1 MRAILQLKPL
11 LTIHLNAK
19 SQSSLKNKITLKNK
33 LNHAR
38 IILEFIPSLIYFLIQ
53 KVSVLKHLAPL
64 IHIPFKALWLGTAL
78 SMFLSLN
85 LNAEENPTKTE
96 PKSAKGVKNKPKS
109 PVTKVMMTN
118 CDNIKDFNAKQK
130 EVLKAAYQFGSK
142 ENLGYEMA
150 GIAWKESCAGTYK
163 INFSDPS
170 AGIYHAYIPSVLKSY
185 GHNNSPFLRNV
196 MGELLIKDDAF
207 ASEVAL
213 KELLYWKTRYHDNLK
228 DMIKSY
234 NKGSRW
240 EKNEKANADAE
251 KYYEEIQDKIRR
263 LKESKIFDSQSS
275 NDQEL
280 QKSANSN
287 LDLDPIGNAMPQT
300 LAKTETKETQ
310 IEETQTQKSQEMKEA
325 ASEQAIKKPLEKEKD
340 KPMYF
345 AQINS
350 SADFAPAK
358 KSPKKPAKA
367 SPKRS
372 SKNNISV
379 KNNTKTASKSKEV
392 CKNCSPGQRNAIL
405 ANHITLM
412 QEL

>member
-1 MRAILQLKPL
+1 M
-11 LTIHLNAK
+11 
-19 SQSSLKNKITLKNK
+19 
-33 LNHAR
+33 
-38 IILEFIPSLIYFLIQ
+38 
-53 KVSVLKHLAPL
+53 SVLKHLAPL

-78 SMFLSLN
+78 STFLSLN
-85 LNAEENPTKTE
+85 LNAEESPTKTE
-96 PKSAKGVKNKPKS
+96 PKPAKGVKNKPKS

-251 KYYEEIQDKIRR
+251 KYYEEIQDRIRR

-300 LAKTETKETQ
+300 LAAQKSQ
-310 IEETQTQKSQEMKEA
+310 IEKSQTEETQAEKSQEMKEA
-325 ASEQAIKKPLEKEKD
+325 TSEQTANKPEKAKD
-340 KPMYF
+340 KPMYL
-345 AQINS
+345 AQIS
-350 SADFAPAK
+350 SADFTPAK
-358 KSPKKPAKA
+358 KSPKKPAKV

-372 SKNNISV
+372 SKNNTKSHA
-379 KNNTKTASKSKEV
+379 KTASKNSKNKEV

>member
-1 MRAILQLKPL
+1 M
-11 LTIHLNAK
+11 
-19 SQSSLKNKITLKNK
+19 
-33 LNHAR
+33 
-38 IILEFIPSLIYFLIQ
+38 
-53 KVSVLKHLAPL
+53 KHLTPL
-64 IHIPFKALWLGTAL
+64 THTIFKALWLGATL
-78 SMFLSLN
+78 SASLSL
-85 LNAEENPTKTE
+85 AATESPTKTE
-96 PKSAKGVKNKPKS
+96 PKPAKGVKNKPKS

-150 GIAWKESCAGTYK
+150 GIAWKESCAGVYK

-170 AGIYHAYIPSVLKSY
+170 AGVYHSYIPSVLKSY
-185 GHNNSPFLRNV
+185 GHNDSPFLRNV

-240 EKNEKANADAE
+240 EKNEKSNADAE
-251 KYYEEIQDKIRR
+251 KYYEEIQDRIRR

-300 LAKTETKETQ
+300 LATQKSQIEKSQ
-310 IEETQTQKSQEMKEA
+310 IEETQAEKPQEMKEA
-325 ASEQAIKKPLEKEKD
+325 TSEQTKSKLEKAKD
-340 KPMYF
+340 KPMYL

-350 SADFAPAK
+350 TDFTPAK
-358 KSPKKPAKA
+358 KSPKKPAKV

-372 SKNNISV
+372 FKNNV
-379 KNNTKTASKSKEV
+379 KNNTKNNAKTASKKQEV

>member
-1 MRAILQLKPL
+1 M
-11 LTIHLNAK
+11 
-19 SQSSLKNKITLKNK
+19 
-33 LNHAR
+33 
-38 IILEFIPSLIYFLIQ
+38 
-53 KVSVLKHLAPL
+53 KHLTPL
-64 IHIPFKALWLGTAL
+64 THTIFKALLLGTAL
-78 SMFLSLN
+78 STSLSLVA
-85 LNAEENPTKTE
+85 AESPTKTE

-150 GIAWKESCAGTYK
+150 GIAWKESCAGVYK

-170 AGIYHAYIPSVLKSY
+170 AGVYHSYIPSVLKSY
-185 GHNNSPFLRNV
+185 GHNDSPFLRNV

-240 EKNEKANADAE
+240 EKNEKSNADAE
-251 KYYEEIQDKIRR
+251 KYYEEIQDRIRR

-300 LAKTETKETQ
+300 LAPQKSQ
-310 IEETQTQKSQEMKEA
+310 IEETQAEKPREMEETT
-325 ASEQAIKKPLEKEKD
+325 SEQTKSKPEKAKD
-340 KPMYF
+340 KPMYL

-350 SADFAPAK
+350 ADFTPAK
-358 KSPKKPAKA
+358 KSPKKPAKV
-367 SPKRS
+367 SQKRS
-372 SKNNISV
+372 FKNNI
-379 KNNTKTASKSKEV
+379 KNNVKSSTKTASKKQEV

-405 ANHITLM
+405 ANRITLM

>member
-1 MRAILQLKPL
+1 M
-11 LTIHLNAK
+11 
-19 SQSSLKNKITLKNK
+19 
-33 LNHAR
+33 
-38 IILEFIPSLIYFLIQ
+38 
-53 KVSVLKHLAPL
+53 KHLTPL
-64 IHIPFKALWLGTAL
+64 THTIFKALLLGTAL
-78 SMFLSLN
+78 SASLSL
-85 LNAEENPTKTE
+85 AATESPTKTE

-118 CDNIKDFNAKQK
+118 CDNLKDFNAKQK

-150 GIAWKESCAGTYK
+150 GIAWKESCAGVYK

-170 AGIYHAYIPSVLKSY
+170 AGVYHSYIPSVLKSY
-185 GHNNSPFLRNV
+185 GHNDSPFLRNV

-240 EKNEKANADAE
+240 EKNEKSNADAE
-251 KYYEEIQDKIRR
+251 KYYEEIQDRIRR

-300 LAKTETKETQ
+300 LAAQKSQIEKSQ
-310 IEETQTQKSQEMKEA
+310 IEETQAEKSQEMKEVT
-325 ASEQAIKKPLEKEKD
+325 SEQITNNPEKAKD
-340 KPMYF
+340 KPMYL

-350 SADFAPAK
+350 TDFTPAK
-358 KSPKKPAKA
+358 KSPKKPARV
-367 SPKRS
+367 SPKHS
-372 SKNNISV
+372 SKNNI
-379 KNNTKTASKSKEV
+379 KNNTKSNTKTASKSKEV

>member
-1 MRAILQLKPL
+1 M
-11 LTIHLNAK
+11 
-19 SQSSLKNKITLKNK
+19 
-33 LNHAR
+33 
-38 IILEFIPSLIYFLIQ
+38 
-53 KVSVLKHLAPL
+53 KHLTPL
-64 IHIPFKALWLGTAL
+64 THTIFKALLLGTAL
-78 SMFLSLN
+78 SASLSL
-85 LNAEENPTKTE
+85 AATESPTKTE

-150 GIAWKESCAGTYK
+150 GIAWKESCAGVYK

-170 AGIYHAYIPSVLKSY
+170 AGVYHSYIPSVLKSY

-240 EKNEKANADAE
+240 ERSEKSNAEAE
-251 KYYEEIQDKIRR
+251 KYYEEIQDRIRR

-300 LAKTETKETQ
+300 LAKTEAKETQ
-310 IEETQTQKSQEMKEA
+310 TEQTQAEKSQEMKEA
-325 ASEQAIKKPLEKEKD
+325 TSEQTTSKPEKAKD
-340 KPMYF
+340 KPMYL

-350 SADFAPAK
+350 TDFIPTK
-358 KSPKKPAKA
+358 KSPKKTAKV

-372 SKNNISV
+372 PKNN
-379 KNNTKTASKSKEV
+379 KNNVKSSTKTASKKQEV

-405 ANHITLM
+405 ANRITLM

>member
-1 MRAILQLKPL
+1 M
-11 LTIHLNAK
+11 
-19 SQSSLKNKITLKNK
+19 
-33 LNHAR
+33 
-38 IILEFIPSLIYFLIQ
+38 
-53 KVSVLKHLAPL
+53 KHLTPL
-64 IHIPFKALWLGTAL
+64 THTIFKALWLGTAL
-78 SMFLSLN
+78 SASLSL
-85 LNAEENPTKTE
+85 AATESPTKTE

-118 CDNIKDFNAKQK
+118 CDNLKDFNAKQK

-150 GIAWKESCAGTYK
+150 GIAWKESCAGVYK

-170 AGIYHAYIPSVLKSY
+170 AGVYHSYIPSVLKSY
-185 GHNNSPFLRNV
+185 GHNDSPFLRNV
-196 MGELLIKDDAF
+196 MGELLIKNDAF

-240 EKNEKANADAE
+240 ERSEKSNTEAE
-251 KYYEEIQDKIRR
+251 KYYKEIQDRIRR

-300 LAKTETKETQ
+300 LVAQKSQ
-310 IEETQTQKSQEMKEA
+310 IEKSQTEETQAEKSQEMKEA
-325 ASEQAIKKPLEKEKD
+325 TSEQTTSKPEKAKD
-340 KPMYF
+340 KPMYL

-350 SADFAPAK
+350 ADFTPAK
-358 KSPKKPAKA
+358 KSPKKPAKVSQKR
-367 SPKRS
+367 SPKNN
-372 SKNNISV
+372 KNNV
-379 KNNTKTASKSKEV
+379 KSSAKTASKKQEV

>member
-1 MRAILQLKPL
+1 M
-11 LTIHLNAK
+11 
-19 SQSSLKNKITLKNK
+19 
-33 LNHAR
+33 
-38 IILEFIPSLIYFLIQ
+38 
-53 KVSVLKHLAPL
+53 KHLTPL
-64 IHIPFKALWLGTAL
+64 THTLFKALWLGATL
-78 SMFLSLN
+78 SASLSLVA
-85 LNAEENPTKTE
+85 AESPTKTE
-96 PKSAKGVKNKPKS
+96 PKPAKGVKNKPKS

-118 CDNIKDFNAKQK
+118 CDNLKDFNAKQK

-150 GIAWKESCAGTYK
+150 GIAWKESCAGVYK

-170 AGIYHAYIPSVLKSY
+170 AGVYHSYIPSVLKSY
-185 GHNNSPFLRNV
+185 GHNDSPFLRNV

-207 ASEVAL
+207 ASQVAL

-240 EKNEKANADAE
+240 EKNEKSNADAE
-251 KYYEEIQDKIRR
+251 KYYKEIQDKIRH

-300 LAKTETKETQ
+300 LAAQKSQIEKSQ
-310 IEETQTQKSQEMKEA
+310 IEETQAEKSQEMKEA

-350 SADFAPAK
+350 SDFTPAK

-372 SKNNISV
+372 SKNNINNV
-379 KNNTKTASKSKEV
+379 KSYTKTASKKQEV

>member
-1 MRAILQLKPL
+1 M
-11 LTIHLNAK
+11 
-19 SQSSLKNKITLKNK
+19 
-33 LNHAR
+33 
-38 IILEFIPSLIYFLIQ
+38 
-53 KVSVLKHLAPL
+53 KHLTPL
-64 IHIPFKALWLGTAL
+64 THTLFKALWLGAAL
-78 SMFLSLN
+78 SASLSLVA
-85 LNAEENPTKTE
+85 AESPTKTE
-96 PKSAKGVKNKPKS
+96 PKPAKGVKNKPKS

-150 GIAWKESCAGTYK
+150 GIAWKESCAGVYK

-170 AGIYHAYIPSVLKSY
+170 AGVYHSYIPSVLKSY
-185 GHNNSPFLRNV
+185 GHNDSPFLRNV

-240 EKNEKANADAE
+240 EKNEKSNADAE
-251 KYYEEIQDKIRR
+251 KYYEEIQDRIRR

-300 LAKTETKETQ
+300 LATQKSQIEKSQ
-310 IEETQTQKSQEMKEA
+310 IEETQAEKPQEMKEA
-325 ASEQAIKKPLEKEKD
+325 TSEQTANKPEKAKD
-340 KPMYF
+340 KLMYF

-350 SADFAPAK
+350 ADFTPAK
-358 KSPKKPAKA
+358 KSPKKPAKV
-367 SPKRS
+367 SPKLS
-372 SKNNISV
+372 SKNNIKSH
-379 KNNTKTASKSKEV
+379 TKTASKNSKNKEV

>member
-1 MRAILQLKPL
+1 M
-11 LTIHLNAK
+11 
-19 SQSSLKNKITLKNK
+19 
-33 LNHAR
+33 
-38 IILEFIPSLIYFLIQ
+38 
-53 KVSVLKHLAPL
+53 KHLAPL

-78 SMFLSLN
+78 STFLSLN
-85 LNAEENPTKTE
+85 LNAEESPTKTE
-96 PKSAKGVKNKPKS
+96 PKPAKGVKNKPKS

-251 KYYEEIQDKIRR
+251 KYYEEIQDRIRR

-300 LAKTETKETQ
+300 LAAQKSQ
-310 IEETQTQKSQEMKEA
+310 IEKSQTEETQAEKSQEMKEA
-325 ASEQAIKKPLEKEKD
+325 TSEQTANKPEKAKD
-340 KPMYF
+340 KPMYL
-345 AQINS
+345 AQIS
-350 SADFAPAK
+350 SADFTPAK
-358 KSPKKPAKA
+358 KSPKKPAKV

-372 SKNNISV
+372 SKNNTKSHA
-379 KNNTKTASKSKEV
+379 KTASKNSKNKEV

>member
-1 MRAILQLKPL
+1 M
-11 LTIHLNAK
+11 
-19 SQSSLKNKITLKNK
+19 
-33 LNHAR
+33 
-38 IILEFIPSLIYFLIQ
+38 
-53 KVSVLKHLAPL
+53 KHLTPL
-64 IHIPFKALWLGTAL
+64 THTIFKALLLGTAL
-78 SMFLSLN
+78 NASLSL
-85 LNAEENPTKTE
+85 AATESPTKTE

-118 CDNIKDFNAKQK
+118 CDNLKDFNAKQK

-150 GIAWKESCAGTYK
+150 GIAWKESCAGVYK

-170 AGIYHAYIPSVLKSY
+170 AGVYHSYIPSVLKSY
-185 GHNNSPFLRNV
+185 GHNDSPFLRNV

-240 EKNEKANADAE
+240 EKNEKSNADAE
-251 KYYEEIQDKIRR
+251 KYYEEIQDRIRR

-300 LAKTETKETQ
+300 LATQKSQIEKSQIEKSQ
-310 IEETQTQKSQEMKEA
+310 IEETQAEKPQEMKEA
-325 ASEQAIKKPLEKEKD
+325 TSEQTKSKPEKAKD

-345 AQINS
+345 AQIS
-350 SADFAPAK
+350 SADFTTAK

-367 SPKRS
+367 SQKRS
-372 SKNNISV
+372 SKNNIKNNV
-379 KNNTKTASKSKEV
+379 KSNTKTASKKQEV

>member
-1 MRAILQLKPL
+1 M
-11 LTIHLNAK
+11 
-19 SQSSLKNKITLKNK
+19 
-33 LNHAR
+33 
-38 IILEFIPSLIYFLIQ
+38 
-53 KVSVLKHLAPL
+53 KHLTPL
-64 IHIPFKALWLGTAL
+64 THTLFKALWLGTAL
-78 SMFLSLN
+78 SVFLSLN
-85 LNAEENPTKTE
+85 LNAEESPTKTE
-96 PKSAKGVKNKPKS
+96 PKPAKGVKNKPKS
-109 PVTKVMMTN
+109 PVTNVMMTN
-118 CDNIKDFNAKQK
+118 CDNLKDFNAKQK

-150 GIAWKESCAGTYK
+150 GIAWKESCAGVYK

-170 AGIYHAYIPSVLKSY
+170 AGVYHSYIPSVLKSY
-185 GHNNSPFLRNV
+185 GHNDSPFLRNV

-300 LAKTETKETQ
+300 LAAQKSQ
-310 IEETQTQKSQEMKEA
+310 IEKSQTEKTQAEKPQEMKEA
-325 ASEQAIKKPLEKEKD
+325 TSEQTTNKPEKAK
-340 KPMYF
+340 KPMYL

-350 SADFAPAK
+350 ADFTPAK

-367 SPKRS
+367 SPKRF

-379 KNNTKTASKSKEV
+379 KNNTKTASKNSKNKEV

>member
-1 MRAILQLKPL
+1 M
-11 LTIHLNAK
+11 
-19 SQSSLKNKITLKNK
+19 
-33 LNHAR
+33 
-38 IILEFIPSLIYFLIQ
+38 
-53 KVSVLKHLAPL
+53 KHLTPL
-64 IHIPFKALWLGTAL
+64 THTLFKALWLGTVL
-78 SMFLSLN
+78 SASLSLVA
-85 LNAEENPTKTE
+85 AESPTKTE
-96 PKSAKGVKNKPKS
+96 PKPAKGVKNKPKS

-118 CDNIKDFNAKQK
+118 CDNLKDFNAKQK

-150 GIAWKESCAGTYK
+150 GIAWKESCAGVYK

-170 AGIYHAYIPSVLKSY
+170 AGVYHSYIPSVLKSY
-185 GHNNSPFLRNV
+185 GHNDSPFLRNV

-207 ASEVAL
+207 ASQVAL

-240 EKNEKANADAE
+240 EKNEKSNADAE
-251 KYYEEIQDKIRR
+251 KYYEEIQDRIRR

-300 LAKTETKETQ
+300 LAAQKSQIEKSQ
-310 IEETQTQKSQEMKEA
+310 IEETQAEKPQEMKETT
-325 ASEQAIKKPLEKEKD
+325 SEQITNKPEKAKD
-340 KPMYF
+340 KPMYL

-350 SADFAPAK
+350 TDFTPAK
-358 KSPKKPAKA
+358 KSPKKPAKV
-367 SPKRS
+367 SQKRS
-372 SKNNISV
+372 SKNNI
-379 KNNTKTASKSKEV
+379 KNNTKSNTKTASKKQEV

>member
-1 MRAILQLKPL
+1 M
-11 LTIHLNAK
+11 
-19 SQSSLKNKITLKNK
+19 
-33 LNHAR
+33 
-38 IILEFIPSLIYFLIQ
+38 
-53 KVSVLKHLAPL
+53 KHLTPL
-64 IHIPFKALWLGTAL
+64 THTIFKALWLGTAL
-78 SMFLSLN
+78 STSLSLAA
-85 LNAEENPTKTE
+85 AESPTKTE

-150 GIAWKESCAGTYK
+150 GIAWKESCAGVYK

-170 AGIYHAYIPSVLKSY
+170 AGVYHSYIPSVLKSY
-185 GHNNSPFLRNV
+185 GHNDSPFLRNV

-240 EKNEKANADAE
+240 EKNEKSNADAE
-251 KYYEEIQDKIRR
+251 KYYEEIQDRIRR

-300 LAKTETKETQ
+300 LAAQKSQIEKSQIEKSQIEKSQIEKSQ
-310 IEETQTQKSQEMKEA
+310 IEETQAEKSQEMEEA
-325 ASEQAIKKPLEKEKD
+325 TSEQTKSKPEKAKD
-340 KPMYF
+340 KPMYL

-350 SADFAPAK
+350 ADFTPAK
-358 KSPKKPAKA
+358 KSPKKPAKV

-372 SKNNISV
+372 SKNNINNV
-379 KNNTKTASKSKEV
+379 KSHTKTASKNSKNKEV

>member
-1 MRAILQLKPL
+1 M
-11 LTIHLNAK
+11 
-19 SQSSLKNKITLKNK
+19 
-33 LNHAR
+33 
-38 IILEFIPSLIYFLIQ
+38 
-53 KVSVLKHLAPL
+53 KHLTPL
-64 IHIPFKALWLGTAL
+64 THTLFKALWLGTVL
-78 SMFLSLN
+78 SAFLSLN
-85 LNAEENPTKTE
+85 LNAEESPTKTE
-96 PKSAKGVKNKPKS
+96 PKPAKGVKNKPKS

-118 CDNIKDFNAKQK
+118 CDNLKDFNAKQK

-150 GIAWKESCAGTYK
+150 GIAWKESCAGVYK

-170 AGIYHAYIPSVLKSY
+170 AGVYHSYIPSVLKSY
-185 GHNNSPFLRNV
+185 GHNDSPFLRNV

-240 EKNEKANADAE
+240 EKNEKSNADAE
-251 KYYEEIQDKIRR
+251 KYYEEIQDRIRR

-300 LAKTETKETQ
+300 LAAQKSQ
-310 IEETQTQKSQEMKEA
+310 IEKSQTEETQAEKSQEMKEA
-325 ASEQAIKKPLEKEKD
+325 TSEQTANKPEKAKD
-340 KPMYF
+340 KPMYL

-350 SADFAPAK
+350 TDFTPAK
-358 KSPKKPAKA
+358 KRSQKPAKA

-379 KNNTKTASKSKEV
+379 KNNTKTASKNSKKQEV

-405 ANHITLM
+405 ANRITLM

>member
-1 MRAILQLKPL
+1 M
-11 LTIHLNAK
+11 
-19 SQSSLKNKITLKNK
+19 
-33 LNHAR
+33 
-38 IILEFIPSLIYFLIQ
+38 
-53 KVSVLKHLAPL
+53 KHLTPL
-64 IHIPFKALWLGTAL
+64 THTLFKALWLGAAL
-78 SMFLSLN
+78 STSLSLVA
-85 LNAEENPTKTE
+85 AESPTKTE

-118 CDNIKDFNAKQK
+118 CDNLKDFNAKQK

-150 GIAWKESCAGTYK
+150 GIAWKESCAGVYK

-170 AGIYHAYIPSVLKSY
+170 AGVYHSYIPSVLKSY
-185 GHNNSPFLRNV
+185 GHNDSPFLRNV

-240 EKNEKANADAE
+240 EKNEKSNADAE

-300 LAKTETKETQ
+300 LAAQKSQ
-310 IEETQTQKSQEMKEA
+310 IEKSQTEETQAEKSQEMKEA
-325 ASEQAIKKPLEKEKD
+325 TSEQITNKPEKAKD

-345 AQINS
+345 AQINN
-350 SADFAPAK
+350 ADFVPAK

-372 SKNNISV
+372 SKNNIKNNV
-379 KNNTKTASKSKEV
+379 KNNTKTASKKQEV

>member
-1 MRAILQLKPL
+1 M
-11 LTIHLNAK
+11 
-19 SQSSLKNKITLKNK
+19 
-33 LNHAR
+33 
-38 IILEFIPSLIYFLIQ
+38 
-53 KVSVLKHLAPL
+53 KHLTPL
-64 IHIPFKALWLGTAL
+64 THTLFKALWLGTVL
-78 SMFLSLN
+78 SASLSLVA
-85 LNAEENPTKTE
+85 AESPTKTE
-96 PKSAKGVKNKPKS
+96 PKPAKRVKNKPKS

-150 GIAWKESCAGTYK
+150 GIAWKESCAGVYK

-170 AGIYHAYIPSVLKSY
+170 TGVYHSYIPSVLKSY
-185 GHNNSPFLRNV
+185 GHNDSPFLRNV

-240 EKNEKANADAE
+240 EKNEKSNADAE
-251 KYYEEIQDKIRR
+251 KYYEEIQDRIRR

-300 LAKTETKETQ
+300 LAAKETQ
-310 IEETQTQKSQEMKEA
+310 IEETQVEKSQTQKSQEMKEA
-325 ASEQAIKKPLEKEKD
+325 TSEQTTNKPEKEKD

-350 SADFAPAK
+350 ADFTPAK

-372 SKNNISV
+372 SKNNTNNV
-379 KNNTKTASKSKEV
+379 KSNAKTASKNSKNKEV

-405 ANHITLM
+405 ANRITLM

>member
-1 MRAILQLKPL
+1 M
-11 LTIHLNAK
+11 
-19 SQSSLKNKITLKNK
+19 
-33 LNHAR
+33 
-38 IILEFIPSLIYFLIQ
+38 
-53 KVSVLKHLAPL
+53 KHLTPL
-64 IHIPFKALWLGTAL
+64 THTLFKALWLGAAL
-78 SMFLSLN
+78 NASLSLVA
-85 LNAEENPTKTE
+85 AESPTKTE
-96 PKSAKGVKNKPKS
+96 PKPAKGVKNKPKS

-150 GIAWKESCAGTYK
+150 GIAWKESCAGVYK

-170 AGIYHAYIPSVLKSY
+170 AGVYHSYIPSILKSY
-185 GHNNSPFLRNV
+185 GHNDSPFLRNV

-207 ASEVAL
+207 ASQVAL

-240 EKNEKANADAE
+240 EKNEKSNADAE
-251 KYYEEIQDKIRR
+251 KYYEEIQDRIRR

-300 LAKTETKETQ
+300 LAQTETKKTR
-310 IEETQTQKSQEMKEA
+310 IEETQAEKPREMKEA
-325 ASEQAIKKPLEKEKD
+325 TSEQITNKPEKEKD

-350 SADFAPAK
+350 ADFTPAK

-379 KNNTKTASKSKEV
+379 KNNTKTASKNSKNKEV

>member
-1 MRAILQLKPL
+1 M
-11 LTIHLNAK
+11 
-19 SQSSLKNKITLKNK
+19 
-33 LNHAR
+33 
-38 IILEFIPSLIYFLIQ
+38 
-53 KVSVLKHLAPL
+53 KHLTPL
-64 IHIPFKALWLGTAL
+64 THTLFKALWLGTVL
-78 SMFLSLN
+78 SASLSLVA
-85 LNAEENPTKTE
+85 AESPTKTE
-96 PKSAKGVKNKPKS
+96 PKPAKGVKNKPKS

-118 CDNIKDFNAKQK
+118 CDNLKDFNAKQK

-150 GIAWKESCAGTYK
+150 GIAWKESCAGVYK

-170 AGIYHAYIPSVLKSY
+170 AGVYHSYIPSVLKSY
-185 GHNNSPFLRNV
+185 GHNDSPFLRNV

-213 KELLYWKTRYHDNLK
+213 KELLYWRTRYHDNLK

-234 NKGSRW
+234 NKSSRW
-240 EKNEKANADAE
+240 EKNEKSNADAE

-310 IEETQTQKSQEMKEA
+310 TEETQAEKPREMKETT
-325 ASEQAIKKPLEKEKD
+325 SKQITNKPEKAKD
-340 KPMYF
+340 KPMYL

-350 SADFAPAK
+350 ADFTPAK

-372 SKNNISV
+372 SKNNI
-379 KNNTKTASKSKEV
+379 NNIKSHTKTASKNSKNKEV

>member
-1 MRAILQLKPL
+1 MRAILQLKSL

-78 SMFLSLN
+78 STFLSLN

-96 PKSAKGVKNKPKS
+96 PKPAKGVKNKPKS
-109 PVTKVMMTN
+109 PVTNVMMTN

-150 GIAWKESCAGTYK
+150 GIAWKESCAGVYK

-251 KYYEEIQDKIRR
+251 KYYEEIQDRIRR

-287 LDLDPIGNAMPQT
+287 LDLDPIGSAMPQT

-310 IEETQTQKSQEMKEA
+310 IEEAQTQKSQEMKETA
-325 ASEQAIKKPLEKEKD
+325 NERAINKPLEKEKD

-345 AQINS
+345 AQINN
-350 SADFAPAK
+350 ADFVPAK

>member
-1 MRAILQLKPL
+1 M
-11 LTIHLNAK
+11 
-19 SQSSLKNKITLKNK
+19 
-33 LNHAR
+33 
-38 IILEFIPSLIYFLIQ
+38 
-53 KVSVLKHLAPL
+53 KHLTPL
-64 IHIPFKALWLGTAL
+64 THTIFKVLLLGTAL
-78 SMFLSLN
+78 SASLSL
-85 LNAEENPTKTE
+85 AATESPTKTE
-96 PKSAKGVKNKPKS
+96 PKPAKGVKNKPKS

-130 EVLKAAYQFGSK
+130 EVLKFAYQFGSK

-185 GHNNSPFLRNV
+185 GHNDSPFLRNV

-240 EKNEKANADAE
+240 ERSEKSNAEAE
-251 KYYEEIQDKIRR
+251 KYYEEIQDRIRR

-300 LAKTETKETQ
+300 LAAQKSQIEKSQ
-310 IEETQTQKSQEMKEA
+310 IEETQAEKSQGMEEA
-325 ASEQAIKKPLEKEKD
+325 TSEQTTFSKPEKAKD
-340 KPMYF
+340 KPMYL

-350 SADFAPAK
+350 ADFTPAK

-367 SPKRS
+367 NPKRS

>member
-1 MRAILQLKPL
+1 MTPL
-11 LTIHLNAK
+11 TH
-19 SQSSLKNKITLKNK
+19 TL
-33 LNHAR
+33 
-38 IILEFIPSLIYFLIQ
+38 
-53 KVSVLKHLAPL
+53 
-64 IHIPFKALWLGTAL
+64 FKALWLGTVL
-78 SMFLSLN
+78 STSLSLVA
-85 LNAEENPTKTE
+85 AESPTRTE
-96 PKSAKGVKNKPKS
+96 PKPAKGVKNKPKS

-118 CDNIKDFNAKQK
+118 CDNLKDFNAKQK

-150 GIAWKESCAGTYK
+150 GIAWKESCAGVYK

-170 AGIYHAYIPSVLKSY
+170 AGVYHSYIPSVLKSY
-185 GHNNSPFLRNV
+185 GHNDSPFLRNV

-240 EKNEKANADAE
+240 EKNEKSNADAE
-251 KYYEEIQDKIRR
+251 KYYEEIQDRIRR
-263 LKESKIFDSQSS
+263 LKESKIFDSQSN

-300 LAKTETKETQ
+300 LAAQKSQ
-310 IEETQTQKSQEMKEA
+310 IEKSQTEETQAEKSQEMKEA
-325 ASEQAIKKPLEKEKD
+325 TSEQTANKPEKAKD

-350 SADFAPAK
+350 ADFTPAK
-358 KSPKKPAKA
+358 KSSKKPSKA
-367 SPKRS
+367 SPKRFS
-372 SKNNISV
+372 
-379 KNNTKTASKSKEV
+379 KNNTKSHAKTASKNSKSKEV

>member
-1 MRAILQLKPL
+1 M
-11 LTIHLNAK
+11 
-19 SQSSLKNKITLKNK
+19 
-33 LNHAR
+33 
-38 IILEFIPSLIYFLIQ
+38 
-53 KVSVLKHLAPL
+53 KHLTPL
-64 IHIPFKALWLGTAL
+64 THTIFKTLFLGTAL
-78 SMFLSLN
+78 SASLSLS
-85 LNAEENPTKTE
+85 ATESPT
-96 PKSAKGVKNKPKS
+96 KGVKNKPKS

-150 GIAWKESCAGTYK
+150 GIAWKESCAGVYK

-170 AGIYHAYIPSVLKSY
+170 AGVYHSYIPSVLKSY
-185 GHNNSPFLRNV
+185 GHNDSPFLRNV
-196 MGELLIKDDAF
+196 MGELLIKNDAF

-240 EKNEKANADAE
+240 EKNEKSNADAE
-251 KYYEEIQDKIRR
+251 KYYEEIQDRIRR

-300 LAKTETKETQ
+300 LIAKETQ
-310 IEETQTQKSQEMKEA
+310 TEQTQVEKSQEMKEA
-325 ASEQAIKKPLEKEKD
+325 TSEQTTSKPEKAKD
-340 KPMYF
+340 KPMYL
-345 AQINS
+345 AQINN
-350 SADFAPAK
+350 ADFTPAK
-358 KSPKKPAKA
+358 KSPKKPARMSQKR
-367 SPKRS
+367 PKKPARMS
-372 SKNNISV
+372 QKRPKNN
-379 KNNTKTASKSKEV
+379 KNNVKSSTKTASKKQEV

>member
-1 MRAILQLKPL
+1 M
-11 LTIHLNAK
+11 
-19 SQSSLKNKITLKNK
+19 
-33 LNHAR
+33 
-38 IILEFIPSLIYFLIQ
+38 
-53 KVSVLKHLAPL
+53 KHLTPL
-64 IHIPFKALWLGTAL
+64 THTLFKALWLGAAL
-78 SMFLSLN
+78 SVSLSLVA
-85 LNAEENPTKTE
+85 AESPTKTE

-118 CDNIKDFNAKQK
+118 CDNLKDFNAKQK

-150 GIAWKESCAGTYK
+150 GIAWKESCAGVYK

-170 AGIYHAYIPSVLKSY
+170 AGVYHSYIPSVLKSY
-185 GHNNSPFLRNV
+185 GHNDSPFLRNV

-240 EKNEKANADAE
+240 EKNEKSNADAE
-251 KYYEEIQDKIRR
+251 KYYEEIQDRIRR

-300 LAKTETKETQ
+300 LAQTETKKTR
-310 IEETQTQKSQEMKEA
+310 IEETQAEKPREMKEA
-325 ASEQAIKKPLEKEKD
+325 TSEQTANKPEKEKD

-350 SADFAPAK
+350 ADFTPAK

-372 SKNNISV
+372 SKNNINNIKNNV
-379 KNNTKTASKSKEV
+379 KSNTKTASKNSKNKEM

>member
-1 MRAILQLKPL
+1 M
-11 LTIHLNAK
+11 
-19 SQSSLKNKITLKNK
+19 
-33 LNHAR
+33 
-38 IILEFIPSLIYFLIQ
+38 
-53 KVSVLKHLAPL
+53 KHLTPL
-64 IHIPFKALWLGTAL
+64 THTIFKALLLGTAL
-78 SMFLSLN
+78 SASLSL
-85 LNAEENPTKTE
+85 AATESPTKTE
-96 PKSAKGVKNKPKS
+96 PKPAKGVKNKPKS

-150 GIAWKESCAGTYK
+150 GIAWKESCAGVYK

-170 AGIYHAYIPSVLKSY
+170 AGVYHSYIPSVLKSY
-185 GHNNSPFLRNV
+185 GHNDSPFLRNV

-240 EKNEKANADAE
+240 EKNEKSNADAE
-251 KYYEEIQDKIRR
+251 KYYEEIQDRIRR

-287 LDLDPIGNAMPQT
+287 LDLDPIGNAMPQA
-300 LAKTETKETQ
+300 LIAKETK
-310 IEETQTQKSQEMKEA
+310 IEETQTEETQAEKSQEKEA
-325 ASEQAIKKPLEKEKD
+325 TSEQTKSKPEKAKD
-340 KPMYF
+340 KPMYLV
-345 AQINS
+345 QINS
-350 SADFAPAK
+350 TDFTPAK
-358 KSPKKPAKA
+358 KSPKKPAKV
-367 SPKRS
+367 SQKRS
-372 SKNNISV
+372 FKNNIKNNV
-379 KNNTKTASKSKEV
+379 KNNTKTASKKQEV

-405 ANHITLM
+405 ANRITLM

>member
-1 MRAILQLKPL
+1 M
-11 LTIHLNAK
+11 
-19 SQSSLKNKITLKNK
+19 
-33 LNHAR
+33 
-38 IILEFIPSLIYFLIQ
+38 
-53 KVSVLKHLAPL
+53 KHLTPL
-64 IHIPFKALWLGTAL
+64 THTIFKALLLGTAL
-78 SMFLSLN
+78 SASLSL
-85 LNAEENPTKTE
+85 ATEESPT
-96 PKSAKGVKNKPKS
+96 KGVKNKPKS

-150 GIAWKESCAGTYK
+150 GIAWKESCAGVYK

-170 AGIYHAYIPSVLKSY
+170 AGVYHSYIPSVLKSY
-185 GHNNSPFLRNV
+185 GHNNSPFLHNV
-196 MGELLIKDDAF
+196 MGELLIKNDSF

-240 EKNEKANADAE
+240 ERSEKSNAEAE
-251 KYYEEIQDKIRR
+251 KYYEEIQDRIRR

-300 LAKTETKETQ
+300 LAKTEAKETQ
-310 IEETQTQKSQEMKEA
+310 TEETQAEKFQEMKEA
-325 ASEQAIKKPLEKEKD
+325 TSEQTKSKPEKAKD
-340 KPMYF
+340 EPMYL
-345 AQINS
+345 AQTNS
-350 SADFAPAK
+350 TDFTPAK
-358 KSPKKPAKA
+358 KSSQKPAKV
-367 SPKRS
+367 SQKRP
-372 SKNNISV
+372 KNN
-379 KNNTKTASKSKEV
+379 KNNAKSSTKTASKKQEV

>member
-1 MRAILQLKPL
+1 M
-11 LTIHLNAK
+11 
-19 SQSSLKNKITLKNK
+19 
-33 LNHAR
+33 
-38 IILEFIPSLIYFLIQ
+38 
-53 KVSVLKHLAPL
+53 KHLTPL
-64 IHIPFKALWLGTAL
+64 THTIFKALLLLGTAL
-78 SMFLSLN
+78 SASLSLVA
-85 LNAEENPTKTE
+85 AESPTKTE
-96 PKSAKGVKNKPKS
+96 PKPAKGVKNKPKS

-150 GIAWKESCAGTYK
+150 GIAWKESCAGVYK

-170 AGIYHAYIPSVLKSY
+170 AGVYHSYIPSVLKSY
-185 GHNNSPFLRNV
+185 GHNDSPFLRNV

-240 EKNEKANADAE
+240 ERSEKSNADTE
-251 KYYEEIQDKIRR
+251 KYYEEIQDRIRR

-310 IEETQTQKSQEMKEA
+310 TEETQAEKSQEMKEA
-325 ASEQAIKKPLEKEKD
+325 TSEQTKSKSEKAKD
-340 KPMYF
+340 KPMYL

-350 SADFAPAK
+350 TDFTPAK
-358 KSPKKPAKA
+358 KSPKKPAKV
-367 SPKRS
+367 SQKRS
-372 SKNNISV
+372 FKNNI
-379 KNNTKTASKSKEV
+379 KNNVKSSTKTASKKQEV

>member
-1 MRAILQLKPL
+1 M
-11 LTIHLNAK
+11 
-19 SQSSLKNKITLKNK
+19 
-33 LNHAR
+33 
-38 IILEFIPSLIYFLIQ
+38 
-53 KVSVLKHLAPL
+53 KHLTPL
-64 IHIPFKALWLGTAL
+64 THTIFKALWLGAVL
-78 SMFLSLN
+78 NASLSL
-85 LNAEENPTKTE
+85 AATESPTKTE
-96 PKSAKGVKNKPKS
+96 PKPAKGVKNKPKS

-118 CDNIKDFNAKQK
+118 CDNLKDFNAKQK
-130 EVLKAAYQFGSK
+130 EVLKSAYQFGSK

-150 GIAWKESCAGTYK
+150 SIAWKESCAGVYK

-170 AGIYHAYIPSVLKSY
+170 AGVYHSYIPSVLKSY
-185 GHNNSPFLRNV
+185 GHNDSPFLRNV
-196 MGELLIKDDAF
+196 MGELLIKDDTF

-240 EKNEKANADAE
+240 EKNEKSNADAE
-251 KYYEEIQDKIRR
+251 KYYEEIQDRIRR

-300 LAKTETKETQ
+300 LAAQKSQ
-310 IEETQTQKSQEMKEA
+310 IEKSQIEKSQIEKSQTEKSQTEKSQTEQTQAEKSQEMKETT
-325 ASEQAIKKPLEKEKD
+325 SEQTKSKPEKAKD
-340 KPMYF
+340 KPMYL

-350 SADFAPAK
+350 SDFTPAK
-358 KSPKKPAKA
+358 KSPKKPAKV

-372 SKNNISV
+372 SKNNTKSHA
-379 KNNTKTASKSKEV
+379 KTASKNSKNKEM

>member
-1 MRAILQLKPL
+1 M
-11 LTIHLNAK
+11 
-19 SQSSLKNKITLKNK
+19 
-33 LNHAR
+33 
-38 IILEFIPSLIYFLIQ
+38 
-53 KVSVLKHLAPL
+53 KHLTPL
-64 IHIPFKALWLGTAL
+64 THTLFKALWLGAAL
-78 SMFLSLN
+78 STSLSL
-85 LNAEENPTKTE
+85 AATESPTKTE

-118 CDNIKDFNAKQK
+118 CDNLKDFNAKQK

-150 GIAWKESCAGTYK
+150 GIAWKESCAGVYK

-170 AGIYHAYIPSVLKSY
+170 AGVYHSYIPSVLKSY
-185 GHNNSPFLRNV
+185 GHNDSPFLRNV

-240 EKNEKANADAE
+240 EKNEKSNADAE
-251 KYYEEIQDKIRR
+251 KYYEEIQDRIRR

-300 LAKTETKETQ
+300 LAAQKSQ
-310 IEETQTQKSQEMKEA
+310 IEKSQTEETQAEKSQEMKEA
-325 ASEQAIKKPLEKEKD
+325 TSEQTANKPEKAKD
-340 KPMYF
+340 KPMYL

-350 SADFAPAK
+350 ADFTPAK

-367 SPKRS
+367 NPKRF

>member
-1 MRAILQLKPL
+1 M
-11 LTIHLNAK
+11 
-19 SQSSLKNKITLKNK
+19 
-33 LNHAR
+33 
-38 IILEFIPSLIYFLIQ
+38 
-53 KVSVLKHLAPL
+53 KHLTPL
-64 IHIPFKALWLGTAL
+64 THTLFKALWLGTVL
-78 SMFLSLN
+78 SASLSLVA
-85 LNAEENPTKTE
+85 AESPTKTE
-96 PKSAKGVKNKPKS
+96 PKPAKGVKNKPKS

-118 CDNIKDFNAKQK
+118 CDNLKDFNAKQK

-150 GIAWKESCAGTYK
+150 GIAWKESCAGVYK

-170 AGIYHAYIPSVLKSY
+170 AGVYHSYIPSVLKSY
-185 GHNNSPFLRNV
+185 GHNDSPFLRNV

-240 EKNEKANADAE
+240 EKNEKSNAEAE
-251 KYYEEIQDKIRR
+251 KYYEEIQDRIRR

-300 LAKTETKETQ
+300 LVAQKSQIEKSQ
-310 IEETQTQKSQEMKEA
+310 IEETQAEKPREMKEA
-325 ASEQAIKKPLEKEKD
+325 ASEQITNKPEKAKD
-340 KPMYF
+340 KPMYL

-350 SADFAPAK
+350 TDFTPAK
-358 KSPKKPAKA
+358 KSPKKPAKV

-372 SKNNISV
+372 SKNNTKSHA
-379 KNNTKTASKSKEV
+379 KTASKSKEV

>member
-1 MRAILQLKPL
+1 M
-11 LTIHLNAK
+11 
-19 SQSSLKNKITLKNK
+19 
-33 LNHAR
+33 
-38 IILEFIPSLIYFLIQ
+38 
-53 KVSVLKHLAPL
+53 KHLTPL
-64 IHIPFKALWLGTAL
+64 THTLFKALWLGTVL
-78 SMFLSLN
+78 SASLSLV
-85 LNAEENPTKTE
+85 AAENPTKTE
-96 PKSAKGVKNKPKS
+96 PKPAKGVKNKPKS

-118 CDNIKDFNAKQK
+118 CDNLKDFNAKQK

-150 GIAWKESCAGTYK
+150 GIAWKESCAGVYK

-170 AGIYHAYIPSVLKSY
+170 AGVYHSYIPSVLKSY
-185 GHNNSPFLRNV
+185 GHNDSPFLRNV

-240 EKNEKANADAE
+240 EKNEKSNADAE
-251 KYYEEIQDKIRR
+251 KYYEEIQDRIRR

-300 LAKTETKETQ
+300 LAAQKSQIEKSQ
-310 IEETQTQKSQEMKEA
+310 IEETQAEKSQEMKEA
-325 ASEQAIKKPLEKEKD
+325 TSEQTKSKPEKAKD
-340 KPMYF
+340 KPMYL

-350 SADFAPAK
+350 ADFTPAK
-358 KSPKKPAKA
+358 KSPKKPAKV

-379 KNNTKTASKSKEV
+379 KNNAKTASKKQEV

>member
-1 MRAILQLKPL
+1 M
-11 LTIHLNAK
+11 
-19 SQSSLKNKITLKNK
+19 
-33 LNHAR
+33 
-38 IILEFIPSLIYFLIQ
+38 
-53 KVSVLKHLAPL
+53 KHLTPL
-64 IHIPFKALWLGTAL
+64 THTIFKALLLGTAL
-78 SMFLSLN
+78 STSLSLAA
-85 LNAEENPTKTE
+85 AESPTKTE
-96 PKSAKGVKNKPKS
+96 PKPAKGVKNKPKS

-150 GIAWKESCAGTYK
+150 GIAWKESCAGVYK

-170 AGIYHAYIPSVLKSY
+170 AGVYHSYIPSVLKSY
-185 GHNNSPFLRNV
+185 GHNDSPFLRNV

-240 EKNEKANADAE
+240 EKNEKSNADAE
-251 KYYEEIQDKIRR
+251 KYYEEIQDRIRR

-300 LAKTETKETQ
+300 LAQTETKKTQ
-310 IEETQTQKSQEMKEA
+310 IEKTQAEKPQEMKEA
-325 ASEQAIKKPLEKEKD
+325 TSEQITNKPEKAKD
-340 KPMYF
+340 KPMYL

-350 SADFAPAK
+350 ADFTPAK
-358 KSPKKPAKA
+358 KRSQKPAKV

-372 SKNNISV
+372 SKNNI
-379 KNNTKTASKSKEV
+379 NNIKSHAKTASKNSKKQEV

>member
-1 MRAILQLKPL
+1 M
-11 LTIHLNAK
+11 
-19 SQSSLKNKITLKNK
+19 
-33 LNHAR
+33 
-38 IILEFIPSLIYFLIQ
+38 
-53 KVSVLKHLAPL
+53 KHLTPL
-64 IHIPFKALWLGTAL
+64 THTLFKALWLGTVL
-78 SMFLSLN
+78 SASLSLVA
-85 LNAEENPTKTE
+85 AESPTKTE
-96 PKSAKGVKNKPKS
+96 PKPAKGVKNKPKS

-150 GIAWKESCAGTYK
+150 GIAWKESCAGVYK

-170 AGIYHAYIPSVLKSY
+170 AGVYHSYIPSVLKSY
-185 GHNNSPFLRNV
+185 GHNDSPFLRNV
-196 MGELLIKDDAF
+196 TGELLIKDDAF

-240 EKNEKANADAE
+240 EKSEKSNAEAE
-251 KYYEEIQDKIRR
+251 KYYEEIQDRIRR

-300 LAKTETKETQ
+300 LATQKSQ
-310 IEETQTQKSQEMKEA
+310 IEKSQIEKSQIEKSQEMKETT
-325 ASEQAIKKPLEKEKD
+325 SGQTTSKPEKAKD
-340 KPMYF
+340 KPMYL

-350 SADFAPAK
+350 VDFTPAK
-358 KSPKKPAKA
+358 KSPKKPAKV

>member
-1 MRAILQLKPL
+1 M
-11 LTIHLNAK
+11 
-19 SQSSLKNKITLKNK
+19 
-33 LNHAR
+33 
-38 IILEFIPSLIYFLIQ
+38 
-53 KVSVLKHLAPL
+53 KHLTPL
-64 IHIPFKALWLGTAL
+64 THTIFKALLLGTAL
-78 SMFLSLN
+78 STSLSL
-85 LNAEENPTKTE
+85 AAVESPTKTE

-150 GIAWKESCAGTYK
+150 GIAWKESCAGVYK

-170 AGIYHAYIPSVLKSY
+170 AGVYHSYIPSVLKSY
-185 GHNNSPFLRNV
+185 GHNDSPFLRNV

-240 EKNEKANADAE
+240 EKNEKSNADAE
-251 KYYEEIQDKIRR
+251 KYYEEIQDRIRR

-310 IEETQTQKSQEMKEA
+310 TEETQAEKPQEMKEA
-325 ASEQAIKKPLEKEKD
+325 TSEQITNKPEKAKD

-350 SADFAPAK
+350 TDFTTAK
-358 KSPKKPAKA
+358 KSPKKPAKV

-372 SKNNISV
+372 SKNNTKS
-379 KNNTKTASKSKEV
+379 NAKTASKNSKNKEV

>member
-1 MRAILQLKPL
+1 M
-11 LTIHLNAK
+11 
-19 SQSSLKNKITLKNK
+19 
-33 LNHAR
+33 
-38 IILEFIPSLIYFLIQ
+38 
-53 KVSVLKHLAPL
+53 KHLTPL
-64 IHIPFKALWLGTAL
+64 THTIFKALWLGTAL
-78 SMFLSLN
+78 SASLSL
-85 LNAEENPTKTE
+85 AATESPTKTE

-118 CDNIKDFNAKQK
+118 CDNLKDFNAKQK

-150 GIAWKESCAGTYK
+150 GIAWKESCAGVYK

-170 AGIYHAYIPSVLKSY
+170 AGVYHSYIPSVLKSY
-185 GHNNSPFLRNV
+185 GHNDSPFLRNV

-240 EKNEKANADAE
+240 EKNEKSNADAE
-251 KYYEEIQDKIRR
+251 KYYEEIQDRIRR

-300 LAKTETKETQ
+300 LATQKSQIEKSQ
-310 IEETQTQKSQEMKEA
+310 IEETQTEKSQEMKEA
-325 ASEQAIKKPLEKEKD
+325 TSEQTKSKPEKAKD
-340 KPMYF
+340 KPMYL

-350 SADFAPAK
+350 TDFTPAK
-358 KSPKKPAKA
+358 KSPKKPAKV
-367 SPKRS
+367 SQKRS
-372 SKNNISV
+372 FKNNV
-379 KNNTKTASKSKEV
+379 KNNTKSNTKTASKKQEV

>member
-1 MRAILQLKPL
+1 M
-11 LTIHLNAK
+11 
-19 SQSSLKNKITLKNK
+19 
-33 LNHAR
+33 
-38 IILEFIPSLIYFLIQ
+38 
-53 KVSVLKHLAPL
+53 KHLTPL
-64 IHIPFKALWLGTAL
+64 THTIFKALWLGAAL
-78 SMFLSLN
+78 NASLSLTA
-85 LNAEENPTKTE
+85 AESPTKTE
-96 PKSAKGVKNKPKS
+96 LKPAKGVKNKPKS

-150 GIAWKESCAGTYK
+150 GIAWKESCAGVYK

-170 AGIYHAYIPSVLKSY
+170 AGVYHSYIPSVLKSY
-185 GHNNSPFLRNV
+185 GHNDSPFLRNV

-213 KELLYWKTRYHDNLK
+213 KELLYWKTRYHDDLK

-240 EKNEKANADAE
+240 EKNEKSNADAE
-251 KYYEEIQDKIRR
+251 KYYEEIQDRIRR

-300 LAKTETKETQ
+300 LSAKETQ
-310 IEETQTQKSQEMKEA
+310 TEQTQAKKPQEMKEPT
-325 ASEQAIKKPLEKEKD
+325 SEQTTSKPEKAKD
-340 KPMYF
+340 KPMYL

-350 SADFAPAK
+350 ADFTPAK
-358 KSPKKPAKA
+358 KSPQKPAKV
-367 SPKRS
+367 SSKRS
-372 SKNNISV
+372 PKNNI
-379 KNNTKTASKSKEV
+379 KNNVKSSTKTASKKQEV

-405 ANHITLM
+405 ANRITLM

>member
-1 MRAILQLKPL
+1 M
-11 LTIHLNAK
+11 
-19 SQSSLKNKITLKNK
+19 
-33 LNHAR
+33 
-38 IILEFIPSLIYFLIQ
+38 
-53 KVSVLKHLAPL
+53 KHLTPL
-64 IHIPFKALWLGTAL
+64 THTIFKALLLGTTL
-78 SMFLSLN
+78 STSLSL
-85 LNAEENPTKTE
+85 AATESPTKTE
-96 PKSAKGVKNKPKS
+96 PKPTKGVKNKPKS

-130 EVLKAAYQFGSK
+130 EVLKFAYQFGSK

-150 GIAWKESCAGTYK
+150 GIAWKESCAGVYK

-170 AGIYHAYIPSVLKSY
+170 AGVYHSYIPSVLKSY
-185 GHNNSPFLRNV
+185 GHNDSPFLRNV

-240 EKNEKANADAE
+240 EKNEKSNAEAE
-251 KYYEEIQDKIRR
+251 KYYEEIQDRIRR

-310 IEETQTQKSQEMKEA
+310 TEKTQAEKPQEMKEA
-325 ASEQAIKKPLEKEKD
+325 TSEQTTNKPEKAKD
-340 KPMYF
+340 KPLYL

-350 SADFAPAK
+350 ADFTPAK
-358 KSPKKPAKA
+358 KSPQKPAKV
-367 SPKRS
+367 SQKRS
-372 SKNNISV
+372 PKNNI
-379 KNNTKTASKSKEV
+379 KNNAKSNTKTASKNKEV

>member
-1 MRAILQLKPL
+1 M
-11 LTIHLNAK
+11 
-19 SQSSLKNKITLKNK
+19 
-33 LNHAR
+33 
-38 IILEFIPSLIYFLIQ
+38 
-53 KVSVLKHLAPL
+53 KHLTPL
-64 IHIPFKALWLGTAL
+64 THTIFKALWLGTAL
-78 SMFLSLN
+78 SASLSLAA
-85 LNAEENPTKTE
+85 AESPTKTE
-96 PKSAKGVKNKPKS
+96 PKPAKGVKNKPKS

-150 GIAWKESCAGTYK
+150 GIAWKESCAGVYK

-170 AGIYHAYIPSVLKSY
+170 AGVYHSYIPSVLKSY
-185 GHNNSPFLRNV
+185 GHNDSPFLRNV

-240 EKNEKANADAE
+240 EKNEKSNADAE
-251 KYYEEIQDKIRR
+251 KYYEEIQDRIRR

-300 LAKTETKETQ
+300 LAAQKSQIEKSQ
-310 IEETQTQKSQEMKEA
+310 IEETQAEKPREMKETT
-325 ASEQAIKKPLEKEKD
+325 SEQTASKPEKAKD
-340 KPMYF
+340 KPMYL

-350 SADFAPAK
+350 ADFTPAK

-367 SPKRS
+367 SPKRF
-372 SKNNISV
+372 SKNNI
-379 KNNTKTASKSKEV
+379 NNTKSHTKTASKNSKNKEV

>member
-1 MRAILQLKPL
+1 M
-11 LTIHLNAK
+11 
-19 SQSSLKNKITLKNK
+19 
-33 LNHAR
+33 
-38 IILEFIPSLIYFLIQ
+38 
-53 KVSVLKHLAPL
+53 KHLTPL
-64 IHIPFKALWLGTAL
+64 THTIFKALWLGTVL
-78 SMFLSLN
+78 SASLSLVA
-85 LNAEENPTKTE
+85 AESPTKTE
-96 PKSAKGVKNKPKS
+96 PKPTKGVKNKPKS

-118 CDNIKDFNAKQK
+118 CDNLKDFNAKQK

-150 GIAWKESCAGTYK
+150 GIAWKESCAGVYK

-170 AGIYHAYIPSVLKSY
+170 AGVYHSYIPSVLKSY
-185 GHNNSPFLRNV
+185 GHNDSPFLRNV

-240 EKNEKANADAE
+240 EKNEKSNADAE
-251 KYYEEIQDKIRR
+251 KYYEEIQDRIRR

-300 LAKTETKETQ
+300 LATQKSQIEKSQ
-310 IEETQTQKSQEMKEA
+310 IEETQAEKPQEMKETT
-325 ASEQAIKKPLEKEKD
+325 SEQTTSKPEKAKD
-340 KPMYF
+340 KPMYL

-350 SADFAPAK
+350 SDFTPAK

>member
-1 MRAILQLKPL
+1 M
-11 LTIHLNAK
+11 
-19 SQSSLKNKITLKNK
+19 
-33 LNHAR
+33 
-38 IILEFIPSLIYFLIQ
+38 
-53 KVSVLKHLAPL
+53 KHLTPL
-64 IHIPFKALWLGTAL
+64 THTLFKALWLGVAL
-78 SMFLSLN
+78 SASLSLVA
-85 LNAEENPTKTE
+85 AESPTKTE
-96 PKSAKGVKNKPKS
+96 PKPAKGVKNKPKS

-118 CDNIKDFNAKQK
+118 CDNLKDFNAKQK

-150 GIAWKESCAGTYK
+150 GIAWKESCAGVYK

-170 AGIYHAYIPSVLKSY
+170 AGVYHSYIPSVLKSY
-185 GHNNSPFLRNV
+185 GHNDSPFLRNV

-240 EKNEKANADAE
+240 EKNEKSNADAE
-251 KYYEEIQDKIRR
+251 KYYEEIQDRIRR

-300 LAKTETKETQ
+300 LAKTETKESQ

-325 ASEQAIKKPLEKEKD
+325 TSEQTTSKPEKAKD
-340 KPMYF
+340 KPMYL

-350 SADFAPAK
+350 SDFTPAK

-367 SPKRS
+367 NPKRS
-372 SKNNISV
+372 SKNNTKSHA
-379 KNNTKTASKSKEV
+379 KTASKNSKNKEM

>member
-1 MRAILQLKPL
+1 M
-11 LTIHLNAK
+11 
-19 SQSSLKNKITLKNK
+19 
-33 LNHAR
+33 
-38 IILEFIPSLIYFLIQ
+38 
-53 KVSVLKHLAPL
+53 KHLTPL
-64 IHIPFKALWLGTAL
+64 THTLFKALWLGAAL
-78 SMFLSLN
+78 SASLSLVA
-85 LNAEENPTKTE
+85 AESPTKTE
-96 PKSAKGVKNKPKS
+96 PKPAKGVKNKPKS

-118 CDNIKDFNAKQK
+118 CDNLKDFNAKQK

-150 GIAWKESCAGTYK
+150 GIAWKESCAGVYK

-170 AGIYHAYIPSVLKSY
+170 AGVYHSYIPSVLKSY

-240 EKNEKANADAE
+240 EKNEKSNADAE
-251 KYYEEIQDKIRR
+251 KYYKEIQDRIRR

-300 LAKTETKETQ
+300 LAAQKSQ
-310 IEETQTQKSQEMKEA
+310 IEKSQTEKTQAEKPQEMKAEKSQEMKEA
-325 ASEQAIKKPLEKEKD
+325 TSEQTTSKPEKAKD
-340 KPMYF
+340 KPMYL

-350 SADFAPAK
+350 TDFTPAK
-358 KSPKKPAKA
+358 KSPKKPARV
-367 SPKRS
+367 SSKRS
-372 SKNNISV
+372 SKNSIKNNT
-379 KNNTKTASKSKEV
+379 KNNTKTASKKQEV

-405 ANHITLM
+405 ANRITLM